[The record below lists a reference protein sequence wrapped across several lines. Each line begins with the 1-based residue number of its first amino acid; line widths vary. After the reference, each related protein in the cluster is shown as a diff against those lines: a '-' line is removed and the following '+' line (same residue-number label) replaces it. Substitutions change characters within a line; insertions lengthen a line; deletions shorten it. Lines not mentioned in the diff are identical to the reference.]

1 MYTMYFSFRTAV
13 LDCALLWYCQLYILC
28 HIRISHYDGFIPG
41 CLNISLVFALRCWT
55 VPYYG
60 TVSYVY
66 YVFLDIPL
74 IWDCH
79 LSCMVLSDHTSVSFI
94 YSLLVHQGTRQGLK

>member
-1 MYTMYFSFRTAV
+1 MVMYTMYFSFRTAV
-13 LDCALLWYCQLYILC
+13 LDCALLWYCQLCILC
-28 HIRISHYDGFIPG
+28 I
-41 CLNISLVFALRCWT
+41 LVFALRCWT

-60 TVSYVY
+60 TVSCVY

>member
-1 MYTMYFSFRTAV
+1 MILNTVFGYSLKTGIS
-13 LDCALLWYCQLYILC
+13 WLYILC
-28 HIRISHYDGFIPG
+28 HIRISHYDGFIQG

-74 IWDCH
+74 IWACH
-79 LSCMVLSDHTSVSFI
+79 LLCNIYLFSSSTSR
-94 YSLLVHQGTRQGLK
+94 Y

>member
-1 MYTMYFSFRTAV
+1 MVMYTMYFSFRTAV
-13 LDCALLWYCQLYILC
+13 LDCALLWYCQLCILC
-28 HIRISHYDGFIPG
+28 I
-41 CLNISLVFALRCWT
+41 LVFALRCWT

-74 IWDCH
+74 IWACH
-79 LSCMVLSDHTSVSFI
+79 LLCNIYLFSSSTSR
-94 YSLLVHQGTRQGLK
+94 Y

>member
-1 MYTMYFSFRTAV
+1 MVMYTMYFSFRTAV
-13 LDCALLWYCQLYILC
+13 LDCALLWYSQLCILC
-28 HIRISHYDGFIPG
+28 I
-41 CLNISLVFALRCWT
+41 LVFALRCWT

-66 YVFLDIPL
+66 YVFLHIPL

-79 LSCMVLSDHTSVSFI
+79 LSCMVLSDHTSVSCI
-94 YSLLVHQGTRQGLK
+94 YFSSSTSRY